1 MNIRSCGGDIF
12 NTYEAI
18 GYQHRVV
25 VRRIMAPED
34 VHVLIPGTC
43 ECVKLAQ
50 NGYIAKGAYLNL
62 LNIK

>member
-1 MNIRSCGGDIF
+1 
-12 NTYEAI
+12 
-18 GYQHRVV
+18 
-25 VRRIMAPED
+25 MAPED